1 MDFVLVAFGGAV
13 GASARYGL
21 GNWIVDRVGAAFPFH
36 TMLINITG
44 SFTIG
49 VVMVLLTERLV
60 ADPAWRLL
68 LVAGFLG
75 GYTTFSSYTFEAV
88 SLMLEG
94 DWLPALWYVLGSNI
108 LGLIAAF
115 LGIALARG
123 VGVEG

>member
-21 GNWIVDRVGAAFPFH
+21 GAWIVARVGAAFPFH
-36 TMLINITG
+36 TLLINITG
-44 SFTIG
+44 SFAIG
-49 VVMVLLTERLV
+49 VLMVLLTERLV

-68 LVAGFLG
+68 FVAGFLG

-88 SLMLEG
+88 SLMQEG
-94 DWLPALWYVLGSNI
+94 DWLPALWYVLGSNL
-108 LGLIAAF
+108 LGLIAAYS
-115 LGIALARG
+115 GIVLARS